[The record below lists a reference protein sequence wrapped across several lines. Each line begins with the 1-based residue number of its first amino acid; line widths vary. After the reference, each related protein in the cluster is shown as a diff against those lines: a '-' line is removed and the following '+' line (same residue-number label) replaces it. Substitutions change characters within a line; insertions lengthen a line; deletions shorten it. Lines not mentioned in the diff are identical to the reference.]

1 MYTTS
6 ENVAYLNT
14 VNKKVLIITYY
25 WPPSGGGGVQR
36 WLKFVKYLPEF
47 GWEPIVFTP
56 ENPDFDLKD
65 ESLVKD
71 ISKELEVLKFPIWEP
86 YQLFKKLSG
95 KKELK
100 QGQVLEEGDGS
111 TLKQLAIWIRGN
123 WFIPDPKKF
132 WVKPSVEYLNSMLI
146 SNGIN
151 TVITTGPPHSMHLI
165 GLKLKEKNPELNWIA
180 DFRDPWSQWDILDKF
195 RLKNTTRKKH
205 QKLESEV
212 FKLASK
218 VITVSE
224 TWKKEFEQIGAK
236 KVEVITN
243 GFDSSD
249 IQPRPKALKDKFR
262 ITHAGMLNDFRNPA
276 VLWQALKELVIE
288 NLDLKKDLEINLIG
302 TLSNSINH
310 ELMGDADLKDSV
322 VLVDH
327 VPHDDI
333 FNEYSKAAV
342 LLLILNDSKNAKG
355 HLPGKLFEYMAVGT
369 SVLGIGEDN
378 GDAAKVLFSTNSGR
392 VIAPNDKEGM
402 KMELLELYNNWKAD
416 IPLIQESIDKYE
428 RKNLTSELVN
438 LLENL

>member
-1 MYTTS
+1 MCTTS
-6 ENVAYLNT
+6 ENVAYLNA

-71 ISKELEVLKFPIWEP
+71 ISTELEVLKFPIWEP

-100 QGQVLEEGDGS
+100 QGQVLEEVDRS
-111 TLKQLAIWIRGN
+111 VLKQIAIWIRGN
-123 WFIPDPKKF
+123 WFIPDPRKF

-180 DFRDPWSQWDILDKF
+180 DFRDPWSKWDILDKF
-195 RLKNTTRKKH
+195 RLSNKSRKKH

-212 FKLASK
+212 FNNASK
-218 VITVSE
+218 IITVSD
-224 TWKKEFEQIGAK
+224 TWKNEFEQIGAK

-249 IQPRPKALKDKFR
+249 IQPEPKTPKNKFR
-262 ITHAGMLNDFRNPA
+262 ITHAGMLNDFRNPT
-276 VLWQALKELVIE
+276 VLWQALKDLVVD
-288 NLDLKKDLEINLIG
+288 NNAFKKDLEIKLIG
-302 TLSNSINH
+302 TLSEHINQ
-310 ELMGDADLKDSV
+310 ELLSDTALRDAV
-322 VLVDH
+322 VLINH
-327 VPHDDI
+327 VPHDEI
-333 FNEYSKAAV
+333 FSEYSKASV

-369 SVLGIGEDN
+369 SVLGIGDDN
-378 GDAAKVLFSTNSGR
+378 GDAAKVLLSTNSGK
-392 VIAPNDKEGM
+392 VISPSDKEGM
-402 KMELLELYNNWKAD
+402 KMELLQLYYNWKVEK
-416 IPLIQESIDKYE
+416 PLIQESIDKYE
-428 RKNLTSELVN
+428 RKNLTSKLAKLLDN
-438 LLENL
+438 L